1 MRLVRRR
8 FPLVTSGVL
17 VVAAVFAAALLYDPP
32 EPAQQAPLRPDTG
45 TPLGFDPA
53 FTARIAQ
60 AEAYVKERPG
70 FTAIVVRDRRT
81 GAVWRNADAG
91 TPISACS
98 TPKLAMVVDLLLRA
112 DAGTITWRADDRD
125 LMHRML
131 HSSDNDA
138 ATTLWD
144 RYGGERV
151 FAPRFRS
158 FGMTEFSFSPGH
170 PDSWGWMMV
179 TANDLERLIDFALTK
194 LPARDRAYL
203 VREMRSVDGSDSVDT
218 NQQWGVWGAGA
229 DALPG
234 NKNGW
239 ADDNDDGSWLMNSVG
254 FVGPREQ
261 FTVAIMN
268 NTQVIENGYQ
278 VGRKTVTRVGEILFK
293 DYFPPLSAASGPA
306 DAYGR

>member
-1 MRLVRRR
+1 M
-8 FPLVTSGVL
+8 TSGVL
-17 VVAAVFAAALLYDPP
+17 IVASVFAAALLYDPP
-32 EPAQQAPLRPDTG
+32 QPERPAPPSPPDIG
-45 TPLGFDPA
+45 APLGFDPA

-60 AEAYVKERPG
+60 AEAYVAQRPG

-81 GAVWRNADAG
+81 GAVWRNADAA

-112 DAGTITWRADDRD
+112 DAGTVTLSADDRE

-138 ATTLWD
+138 ATTLWE

-179 TANDLERLIDFALTK
+179 TANDLERLMNYALEN

-203 VREMRSVDGSDSVDT
+203 VREMRSVDGSDSEDT

-268 NTQVIENGYQ
+268 NTRVIENGYQ
-278 VGRKTVTRVGEILFK
+278 VGRKTVTKVGEILFK
-293 DYFPPLSAASGPA
+293 DYFPPPPAAAGPA